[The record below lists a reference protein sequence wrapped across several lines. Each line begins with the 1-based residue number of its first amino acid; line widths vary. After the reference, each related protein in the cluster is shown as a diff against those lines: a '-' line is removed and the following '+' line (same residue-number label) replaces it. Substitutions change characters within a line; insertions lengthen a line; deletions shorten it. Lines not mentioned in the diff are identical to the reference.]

1 MPFLLLFLL
10 AFVASCALTG
20 VVRLVAPRLGLLDL
34 PRQDRWH
41 RRPVPRVGGLAIY
54 LTVAGS
60 LLSLQRGAASHE
72 ARVLLIGGT
81 VAFLVG
87 FLDDIVRLENRPKLI
102 LLILC
107 ALVPALLGVRFELLP
122 PLVGTPLAILWILGV
137 TNAFNWLDNMD
148 GVAAGIAA
156 IASANLFA
164 LSVLRGGG
172 EAGQE
177 ALVVAGAALGFL
189 VHNFPPARVFM
200 GDGGSGFLG
209 FTLATLAVVGPYRNV
224 SNVLLTVLVPALIL
238 SVPLFDTAMVTVTRI
253 LSRRPLFQGGRDHPA
268 HRLVVMGL
276 PERRAV
282 LFLYGIGA
290 LAGSIALAISSMEFL
305 AGFSLSVVLA
315 LAFVAL
321 GLVLAEVRP
330 YEEGMSRN
338 EVTLLPGPLMNK
350 RWILLTVLDIVL
362 IMVAYISAHLLRFE
376 GRIPTEVASEVARTL
391 PLVLGAKMVGLYLF
405 GAYRGV
411 WRYVGL
417 LDAVRL
423 AEGVTAGSVV
433 GVAGLF
439 LWARADGFWFSRA
452 ALVLDWILLLFLVVG
467 SRLFLRLVREYLLS
481 QAANGPRVLIVGAG
495 EEAVLLLRAIRE
507 NHGPRYRPVGFV
519 DDDPSKR
526 GMIIQGLSVLGTLRE
541 LGELIR
547 KHRVEEVLFA
557 DPSCAPE
564 VFAEVADACQA
575 AGVRMRRLGWVLE

>member
-1 MPFLLLFLL
+1 M
-10 AFVASCALTG
+10 VRAL
-20 VVRLVAPRLGLLDL
+20 APRLGLMDL

-54 LTVAGS
+54 LTVAGA
-60 LLSLQRGAASHE
+60 LLFLQVGAAFHE

-87 FLDDIVRLENRPKLI
+87 FLDDVVHLENRPKLI

-107 ALVPALLGVRFELLP
+107 ALVPAFLGVRFELLP

-164 LSVLRGGG
+164 LSILGGGG
-172 EAGQE
+172 EAGQV
-177 ALVVAGAALGFL
+177 ALVLAGAALGFL
-189 VHNFPPARVFM
+189 VHNFPPAHVFM

-238 SVPLFDTAMVTVTRI
+238 SVPIFDTAMVTVTRV
-253 LSRRPLFQGGRDHPA
+253 LSGRPLFQGGRDHPA

-338 EVTLLPGPLMNK
+338 GVTLLPGPLMNK
-350 RWILLTVLDIVL
+350 RWIFLTVLDIVL
-362 IMVAYISAHLLRFE
+362 VMVAYISAHLLRFE
-376 GRIPTEVASEVARTL
+376 GRMPAEVASEVARTL
-391 PLVLGAKMVGLYLF
+391 PLVLGAKMVALYLF

-433 GVAGLF
+433 GAAGLF

-452 ALVLDWILLLFLVVG
+452 AVVLDWILLLFLVVG

-526 GMIIQGLSVLGTLRE
+526 GMIIQGLSVLGTHRE

-547 KHRVEEVLFA
+547 KHHVEEVFFA

-564 VFAEVADACQA
+564 VFAEVADACRA
-575 AGVRMRRLGWVLE
+575 AGVRVRRMGWVWE